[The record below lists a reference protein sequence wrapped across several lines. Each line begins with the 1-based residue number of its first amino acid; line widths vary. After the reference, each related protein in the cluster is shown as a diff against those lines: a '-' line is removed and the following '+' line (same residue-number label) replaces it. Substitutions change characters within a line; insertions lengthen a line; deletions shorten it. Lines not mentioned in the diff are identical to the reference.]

1 MLLACLLIGC
11 ATTPKKN
18 SYRTDFQQGNIIE
31 AEKTISGQ
39 KNKNDKLLRDIQLAS
54 IDQVKFDYT
63 ASNNRLEESKVL
75 ADELAAVSVSETI
88 AAISINQRVSKFG
101 GNDFE
106 RIMIYFHK
114 ALNYLAMDD
123 APAARIEIS
132 QAETL
137 MQELRIS
144 TSNFPFLPLFLALI
158 YEKIGDVENALV
170 AYRRAIDAYKDGT
183 EPSILKQGY
192 LRLLSKH
199 GRRSELAKAT
209 RTLKTT
215 LETKVTPLSK
225 QDNQASL
232 IVIVPRGIMTK
243 MGSFTI
249 YHVHPELKSNFLI
262 ALPVYSEYAGVKA
275 APLLNLQR
283 QSADAASSLPILFAN
298 IINVELEMR
307 AALNKEMPKITSLA
321 LARAVVKNQIQQQA
335 DGDSLAALFVFAV
348 NTITEV
354 ADTRSWDLL
363 PQAFYF
369 SRLELQP
376 GDYSLNYADRNPTNF
391 SIKEGINFLFLP
403 NYRG

>member
-1 MLLACLLIGC
+1 
-11 ATTPKKN
+11 
-18 SYRTDFQQGNIIE
+18 
-31 AEKTISGQ
+31 
-39 KNKNDKLLRDIQLAS
+39 
-54 IDQVKFDYT
+54 
-63 ASNNRLEESKVL
+63 
-75 ADELAAVSVSETI
+75 
-88 AAISINQRVSKFG
+88 QRVSKFS

-137 MQELRIS
+137 MQELRIRTS
-144 TSNFPFLPLFLALI
+144 TFPFLPLFLALI

-170 AYRRAIDAYKDGT
+170 AYRRAIGAYKDGS

-192 LRLLSKH
+192 LGLLSKY
-199 GRRSELAKAT
+199 GRRSELARAT
-209 RTLKTT
+209 RTLKT
-215 LETKVTPLSK
+215 KVAPLSK
-225 QDNQASL
+225 QDSQASL

-249 YHVHPELKSNFLI
+249 YHIHPELKSNFLI
-262 ALPVYSEYAGVKA
+262 ALPVYSKYAGVKA

-283 QSADAASSLPILFAN
+283 QSADAAPSLPILFAN

-307 AALNKEMPKITSLA
+307 AALKKEMPKITSLA

-335 DGDSLAALFVFAV
+335 NEDALAALFVFAV

-376 GDYSLNYADRNPTNF
+376 GEYSLNYADRNPTNF
-391 SIKEGINFLFLP
+391 SIKEGINFLFVP